1 MSKSRRLTSDRL
13 ETNEASEPVKKLSVF
28 LWTQKVYY
36 RVYKSPLS
44 IGLGLS
50 GTVVK
55 TFIVVIFD

>member
-36 RVYKSPLS
+36 RVYKSPL
-44 IGLGLS
+44 
-50 GTVVK
+50 
-55 TFIVVIFD
+55 